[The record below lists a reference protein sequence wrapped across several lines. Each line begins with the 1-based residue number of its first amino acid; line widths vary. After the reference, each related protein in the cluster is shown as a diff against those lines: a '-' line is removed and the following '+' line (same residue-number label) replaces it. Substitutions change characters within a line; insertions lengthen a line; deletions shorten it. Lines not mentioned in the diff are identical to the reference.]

1 MLDGILERVKILES
15 DLKKIDSEIPDI
27 LKKSEQSIYCI
38 SACLKQLKVFISQ
51 NKFPNQE
58 DEIRQLFKEHN
69 GEPSK
74 KWLKSYEVR
83 KILNISPG
91 TLQNLRLNG
100 TLPYTKIGGVMY
112 YDYADIQEMLQSR
125 KQQLS
130 MFK

>member
-1 MLDGILERVKILES
+1 MSAQILTTDDLHEFKIELLE
-15 DLKKIDSEIPDI
+15 EI
-27 LKKSEQSIYCI
+27 
-38 SACLKQLKVFISQ
+38 KQL
-51 NKFPNQE
+51 
-58 DEIRQLFKEHN
+58 LKEHG

-125 KQQLS
+125 KHQLS

>member
-1 MLDGILERVKILES
+1 MSAQILTTDDLHEFKIELLE
-15 DLKKIDSEIPDI
+15 
-27 LKKSEQSIYCI
+27 
-38 SACLKQLKVFISQ
+38 
-51 NKFPNQE
+51 
-58 DEIRQLFKEHN
+58 EIRQLLKEHG

-125 KQQLS
+125 KQSQPNL
-130 MFK
+130 FTNR